1 MRDEIDARLWV
12 EHHDQFA
19 DGVDRLLATLRSAVT
34 RFANWDGTSHQ
45 LIALAVSFLITA
57 LTFNTTTTA

>member
-1 MRDEIDARLWV
+1 MRDEIDARIWV

-19 DGVDRLLATLRSAVT
+19 EGVDRLLAALRSAVT
-34 RFANWDGTSHQ
+34 RFAHWDGTSHQ